1 MKHEFKI
8 TNSHMTL
15 HAGPIKREYAS
26 FFYKELIKRDNM
38 LFLNGP

>member
-8 TNSHMTL
+8 TNSYMTL

-26 FFYKELIKRDNM
+26 FLKELIKRDSM